1 MSTSR
6 RISNESSSRTQ
17 RRGFSL
23 VEIIV
28 SMTLLAVALMS
39 LAGSASLGLN
49 QMGKA
54 RQDLQYS
61 ADVQQVVDSLVALG
75 WNKVGNGSTT
85 IRGRAVSW
93 SVTTVNANSQKL
105 NVIVTRR
112 GQAQTSILYPDTVTV
127 FLANSRVQ

>member
-1 MSTSR
+1 MSASR
-6 RISNESSSRTQ
+6 RVTVEPNPKLQ

-28 SMTLLAVALMS
+28 SMTLLGVALMS

-54 RQDLQYS
+54 RQDLQYA
-61 ADVQQVVDSLVALG
+61 ADVQQVVDSLVVVG

-93 SVTTVNANSQKL
+93 TVTTVNANSQKL
-105 NVIVTRR
+105 NVIVTRG

-127 FLANSRVQ
+127 FLANNRVQ